1 MVHKMSAASTEGA
14 QTMTPITYISEQP
27 TDYAEALDA
36 ADTLEKLRAT
46 TGNWI
51 PLAEDAHKV
60 VMGMN
65 PADFS
70 EWRTGLAQ
78 ERKGR
83 FAGEEWAMKFGAVMM
98 PEKMLKVSMIAMQF
112 GAPWGC
118 TYLRLKENGQLE
130 DALK

>member
-1 MVHKMSAASTEGA
+1 MKKTVGSGTEGA
-14 QTMTPITYISEQP
+14 KEMTPITYISEQP
-27 TDYAEALDA
+27 TDYAEALAAAGTLDA
-36 ADTLEKLRAT
+36 LRAT

-60 VMGMN
+60 VMGMT
-65 PADFS
+65 PADFK
-70 EWRTGLAQ
+70 EWRSGLAK
-78 ERKGR
+78 ERKGQ
-83 FAGEEWAMKFGAVMM
+83 FAGEAFSEKFGAVMM
-98 PEKMLKVSMIAMQF
+98 PEKMLRVSMIAMKY